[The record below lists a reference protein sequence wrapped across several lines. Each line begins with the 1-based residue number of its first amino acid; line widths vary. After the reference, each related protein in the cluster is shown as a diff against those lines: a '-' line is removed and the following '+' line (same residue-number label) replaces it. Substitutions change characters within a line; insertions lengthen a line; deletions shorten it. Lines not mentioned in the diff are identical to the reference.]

1 MMRADVGFVLPGRKH
16 LHRAG
21 RGLDVEETNR
31 WFAFRVARQPH
42 ELRSHVQR
50 ILHLYDKGTPT
61 QLAGA
66 LVDLYLVLGKRG
78 CGLRRHMLERCS
90 DRLDEIVAQ
99 WLQLKLDPGLDPH
112 EPIPPRLGSVLAIGT
127 SGNTCFSI
135 ADDGTGEARPSDV
148 LNMDGNTVQDLLS
161 QASDHILE
169 GRTDSGRHLLS
180 LGLKKW
186 PSDPALFT
194 ALRKLEHF
202 LDEADARASARR
214 RS

>member
-1 MMRADVGFVLPGRKH
+1 MMSADVGFVLPGRKH
-16 LHRAG
+16 LHHAG
-21 RGLDVEETNR
+21 RGLDVEETSR

-42 ELRSHVQR
+42 ELRCHVQR
-50 ILHLYDKGTPT
+50 ILHLHDKGTPN
-61 QLAGA
+61 QLAGG

-78 CGLRRHMLERCS
+78 YGLRRHMLERCS
-90 DRLDEIVAQ
+90 DRLDEVVAQ
-99 WLQLKLDPGLDPH
+99 WLQLKLQPGLDPH
-112 EPIPPRLGSVLAIGT
+112 EAIPPDLGSVLSCGT

-135 ADDGTGEARPSDV
+135 ADDRTGEASPDFAIG
-148 LNMDGNTVQDLLS
+148 MDDSTIQDLLS

-169 GRTDSGRHLLS
+169 GRTDSGRDLLS

-186 PSDPALFT
+186 PSDPMLFT